1 MNMTSM
7 QPKDKSTSIFKKVQR
22 IIDPDNRNKNKKD
35 ITQMSTF
42 EFDQEIQ
49 SLAQQLREK
58 VISLNNDYNDLKI
71 FQNEG
76 NIASVRGKLTIF
88 LRKLITET
96 SHLIEQIEKDFK
108 KNKKVMKK
116 IERRMDQIDRDKK
129 QREIKKNELRNE

>member
-71 FQNEG
+71 F
-76 NIASVRGKLTIF
+76 
-88 LRKLITET
+88 
-96 SHLIEQIEKDFK
+96 
-108 KNKKVMKK
+108 
-116 IERRMDQIDRDKK
+116 
-129 QREIKKNELRNE
+129 